1 MQHRVACSVPC
12 RAFKRSGDVVLRRF
26 YDRSPYSMTNQGL
39 SIEVR
44 LEMAEPTF
52 YHNYAGI
59 FLAPLN
65 CTRAAE
71 GESKKALAIFVEGR
85 SCTEANVN
93 PNQYVSRFADTLLIT
108 DVSTWPYQ
116 CRC

>member
-1 MQHRVACSVPC
+1 
-12 RAFKRSGDVVLRRF
+12 
-26 YDRSPYSMTNQGL
+26 MTNQGL

-71 GESKKALAIFVEGR
+71 GESKKALEIFVEGR

-93 PNQYVSRFADTLLIT
+93 PNQYVSRFAATLLIT

-116 CRC
+116 CRCNDMSEDGTIMDIPGRKRSNFHGVFYFKQP